1 MAKHVLKGVRLF
13 AGGVDLTGQSNKV
26 ELSAEYEEKDTTTFG
41 STDASG
47 EIWKEVVAGLG
58 SASAQASGFWE
69 AGDSSKVD
77 NDMFATLGAIGP
89 WTICPLAATDGSLAY
104 VLSALRTSYSLLDAV
119 GEVAPYAAQ
128 AKSTWP
134 LARGKV
140 INPVGTARTSTG
152 TGTITQLGAVA
163 TGQSMYVSLHVVSVS
178 GTSSPTLTVAIQSA
192 AAVGFSSPTTRATF
206 TAATTAGGQVT
217 RITGPVTDQYWRV
230 SYTISGT
237 NPSFLFACAAGIA
250 VS

>member
-1 MAKHVLKGVRLF
+1 MAKHILKGVRLF

-69 AGDSSKVD
+69 AGDASKVD
-77 NDMFATLGAIGP
+77 NDMWSTLGAIGP

-104 VLSALRTSYSLLDAV
+104 VLSALRTSYSLLGAP

-140 INPVGTARTSTG
+140 IHPVGTARSTTG

-163 TGQSMYVSLHVVSVS
+163 TGRSMYVSLHVVSAS
-178 GTSSPTLTVAIQSA
+178 GTTPSLTVAIQSA
-192 AAVGFSSPTTRATF
+192 ATVGFGSPTTRATF
-206 TAATTAGGQVT
+206 TAATTPGGQVT
-217 RITGPVTDQYWRV
+217 RITGPVTDEYWRV

-237 NPSFLFACAAGIA
+237 TPSFLFACAAGIA